1 VSGVWVTAAPLA
13 TVVTDAPLATVVTD
27 APLAH
32 LRWDSHTTAPGP
44 LVVLLH
50 GVGGGR
56 EAWGFAGSGS
66 GAALAAAGFT
76 AVAVDFPGYGQST
89 TIDPFDLAGLAA
101 AVERLIARLG
111 LGPALLVGHSMGGM
125 VAQELTARAPQSVA
139 GLVLASTSPAFG
151 KPGGDWQ
158 RDFLQ
163 SRFAPLDAG
172 AGMAG
177 LAAQLVPAM
186 LPPDAPAAVLAG
198 AQALMAGVPEAT
210 YRSAAAALVAFDRRA
225 NLPLIKVPTLVITGE
240 LDKTAAPEVAR
251 KMAERIPG
259 AVCHILPGAGHLLN
273 IEQPASFNTAL
284 LQFLQ
289 RH

>member
-1 VSGVWVTAAPLA
+1 MSGRLVAA
-13 TVVTDAPLATVVTD
+13 

-32 LRWDSHTTAPGP
+32 LRWDSSPSAAPGP

-56 EAWGFAGSGS
+56 EAWGAAGSGS
-66 GAALAAAGFT
+66 GAALAAAGYT
-76 AVAVDFPGYGQST
+76 AVAVDFPGYGQSA
-89 TIDPFDLAGLAA
+89 TIAPYDLAGMAA
-101 AVERLIARLG
+101 AVAQFIEHLG
-111 LGPALLVGHSMGGM
+111 LGPAMLVGHSMGGM
-125 VAQELTARAPQSVA
+125 VAQELTARVPQSVV

-158 RDFLQ
+158 RDFLR

-186 LPPDAPAAVLAG
+186 LPPDAPPAVQTG
-198 AQALMAGVPEAT
+198 AQALMASVPEAT
-210 YRSAAAALVAFDRRA
+210 YRSAVAALVAFDRRA
-225 NLPLIKVPTLVITGE
+225 NLPLISVPTLVITGE
-240 LDKTAAPEVAR
+240 RDTTAAPEVAR

-259 AVCHILPGAGHLLN
+259 ALLQTVPGAGHLLPM
-273 IEQPASFNTAL
+273 EQPDAFNTAL
-284 LQFLQ
+284 LAFLA
-289 RH
+289 RR

>member
-1 VSGVWVTAAPLA
+1 MSGRL
-13 TVVTDAPLATVVTD
+13 VTD

-32 LRWDSHTTAPGP
+32 LRWDSPGAAAGR
-44 LVVLLH
+44 LAVLLH

-56 EAWGFAGSGS
+56 EAWGAAGSGT

-76 AVAVDFPGYGQST
+76 AVAVDFPGYGRSAR
-89 TIDPFDLAGLAA
+89 IEPYDLAGMAA
-101 AVERLIARLG
+101 ALERLITQLG
-111 LGPALLVGHSMGGM
+111 LGPAVLVGHSMGGM
-125 VAQELTARAPQSVA
+125 VAQDLAARAPAAVS

-158 RDFLQ
+158 RGFLQ

-172 AGMAG
+172 SGMAG

-186 LPPDAPAAVLAG
+186 LPPDMPAAVSER

-210 YRSAAAALVAFDRRA
+210 YRSAVAALVAFDRRA

-240 LDKTAAPEVAR
+240 LDTTASPEVAR

-259 AVCHILPGAGHLLN
+259 AVLQTVPGAGHLLPM
-273 IEQPASFNTAL
+273 ERPDAFNTAL
-284 LQFLQ
+284 LAFLAGG
-289 RH
+289 

>member
-1 VSGVWVTAAPLA
+1 MSARLVTE
-13 TVVTDAPLATVVTD
+13 

-32 LRWDSHTTAPGP
+32 LRWDSPQAAAGP

-56 EAWGFAGSGS
+56 EAWGAAGSSS

-76 AVAVDFPGYGQST
+76 AVAVDFPGYGRSA
-89 TIDPFDLAGLAA
+89 PVEPYDLAGMAA
-101 AVERLIARLG
+101 AVDRLISQLG

-125 VAQELTARAPQSVA
+125 VAQELTARAPHQVA
-139 GLVLASTSPAFG
+139 SLALASTSPAFG
-151 KPGGDWQ
+151 RPGGDWQ
-158 RDFLQ
+158 RDFLR

-186 LPPDAPAAVLAG
+186 LPPDAPAAVRAG

-210 YRSAAAALVAFDRRA
+210 YRSAVAALVAFDRRA
-225 NLPLIKVPTLVITGE
+225 QLPLIAVPTLVITGV
-240 LDKTAAPEVAR
+240 LDTTAAPEVAR

-259 AVCHILPGAGHLLN
+259 AVLQTVPGAGHLLPM
-273 IEQPASFNTAL
+273 ERPEAFNTAL
-284 LQFLQ
+284 LAFLAG
-289 RH
+289 R

>member
-1 VSGVWVTAAPLA
+1 MSDASGKVAPLA
-13 TVVTDAPLATVVTD
+13 TLVTDAA
-27 APLAH
+27 LAH
-32 LRWDSHTTAPGP
+32 LRWDSSPSAVPGP

-56 EAWGFAGSGS
+56 EAWGAAGSGS

-76 AVAVDFPGYGQST
+76 ALAVDFPGYGQST
-89 TIDPFDLAGLAA
+89 MIDPCDLAGMAA
-101 AVERLIARLG
+101 AVEQLIAHLG

-125 VAQELTARAPQSVA
+125 VAQELTARSPSAVS

-177 LAAQLVPAM
+177 LAAQLVPAK
-186 LPPDAPAAVLAG
+186 LPPGSAATVRAS

-210 YRSAAAALVAFDRRA
+210 YRSAVAALVAFDRRA
-225 NLPLIKVPTLVITGE
+225 NLPLISVPTLVITGA
-240 LDKTAAPEVAR
+240 LDTTAAPEVAR

-259 AVCHILPGAGHLLN
+259 ALLQTVPGAGHLLPM
-273 IEQPASFNTAL
+273 EQPAAFNTAL
-284 LQFLQ
+284 LAFLA
-289 RH
+289 RR